1 MVRTAVA
8 NRNNLKKGTAGA
20 DNSQK
25 LIPFRYEATS
35 IQGKIVKGTIKA
47 PGEIEAERM
56 LITQG
61 YTPINMEVVPSMWS
75 LEEALPSLFHVKPRD
90 VIIFSRQ
97 LATLLRSGIS
107 LLPAMEILSSQVTNS
122 RAFRKVMEA
131 IVNDL
136 RSGGSFSQAVTKQPK
151 AFNEIYVRT
160 ITVGEQTGNMEL
172 VLNQMA
178 DYLEKQG
185 VATKKAKKALTYP
198 TMILGVGIVVVIILM
213 TVVMPQMMNMFIN
226 MGVEL
231 PLPTRIMIGISNFFT
246 AYPLQLVIAAAF
258 ITAGILWMVKQP
270 RGRRFLDRAMLSFPL
285 IGPPTLLGEMARFA
299 RTMSMLV
306 KAGLSLQEIMQLLP
320 QASDN
325 RYIRDALNQVN
336 EGLILGEGLSEPM
349 SRIDI
354 FPPLLIQMVA
364 VGEESNTLDFAM
376 GVVADF
382 YEVSAEEKTDA
393 LVSMIGPISTIGI
406 ALFVGFIAVSILMP
420 MYTLTSVF

>member
-1 MVRTAVA
+1 
-8 NRNNLKKGTAGA
+8 
-20 DNSQK
+20 
-25 LIPFRYEATS
+25 
-35 IQGKIVKGTIKA
+35 
-47 PGEIEAERM
+47 
-56 LITQG
+56 
-61 YTPINMEVVPSMWS
+61 
-75 LEEALPSLFHVKPRD
+75 

-97 LATLLRSGIS
+97 LATLLKSGIS
-107 LLPAMEILSSQVTNS
+107 LLPSLEILSGQVTSS
-122 RAFRKVMEA
+122 RAFKKVMEA
-131 IVNDL
+131 VVNDL
-136 RSGGSFSQAVTKQPK
+136 RSGGSFSQSITKQPK
-151 AFNEIYVRT
+151 AFNEIYCRT
-160 ITVGEQTGNMEL
+160 IAVGEQTGNMEI

-185 VATKKAKKALTYP
+185 EATKKAGKALSYP
-198 TMILGVGIVVVIILM
+198 MMIMGVGVVVIIILM
-213 TVVMPQMMNMFIN
+213 TVVMPQMLNMFMS

-231 PLPTRIMIGISNFFT
+231 PLPTRILIAVSEFMST
-246 AYPLQLVIAAAF
+246 YPLYLLIGAVFIVAA
-258 ITAGILWMVKQP
+258 ILWLVKQP
-270 RGRRFLDRAMLSFPL
+270 RGRRFLDRVTLSFPL
-285 IGPPTLLGEMARFA
+285 IGPPTLYGELGRFA

-306 KAGLSLQEIMQLLP
+306 QAGLSLQEIMQLVP
-320 QASDN
+320 QSSNN

-382 YEVSAEEKTDA
+382 YEVTAEEKTDA

-406 ALFVGFIAVSILMP
+406 ALFVGFIAIAILMP